1 MQNIYLIS
9 ICTQNTLKNSQ
20 NNLKKFKQMKDLD
33 TYFARDDIKM
43 VNNHRKKCLTS
54 LVIEKMQN
62 EQNVTTLTPITTAK
76 ILKPDKTKY

>member
-1 MQNIYLIS
+1 MYLIT

-20 NNLKKFKQMKDLD
+20 NNFKKFKQMKDLD
-33 TYFARDDIKM
+33 TYLTKDDIKM
-43 VNNHRKKCLTS
+43 ANNHRKKCLTS

-62 EQNVTTLTPITTAK
+62 EQNVTPLTPITIAK